1 MYRSLEQ
8 NLPRGVFPFACAF
21 KDMFNMRHQ
30 QFSSTYHFVQTSIHI
45 AVGAIKL
52 LQTQLGADHS
62 ALLSK
67 PLSNAGLLTWT
78 VGGAPCW
85 MRRTSS
91 AQQSRKTV
99 ILSHVESPC
108 TALHYMCSVKSM
120 RFLQHSA
127 CHLSLCCVVL
137 QRHLRSARVGCLE
150 QASCYQSNSTRQDS
164 RSSHPPAAWPCC
176 GRRPR

>member
-1 MYRSLEQ
+1 
-8 NLPRGVFPFACAF
+8 
-21 KDMFNMRHQ
+21 MRHQ

-99 ILSHVESPC
+99 ILSHVKSPC
-108 TALHYMCSVKSM
+108 TALHYMCSVKHGACDFYSIPPAI
-120 RFLQHSA
+120 SA
-127 CHLSLCCVVL
+127 CVAWCYRGICG
-137 QRHLRSARVGCLE
+137 QRE
-150 QASCYQSNSTRQDS
+150 
-164 RSSHPPAAWPCC
+164 
-176 GRRPR
+176 